1 MNFAGKWVEIEQI
14 MFSEESQIKKNKCHM
29 IPLIRDLYFKIF
41 RDEYRAVNNFRD
53 QEGEKELLP
62 GYRVG
67 KSRVQV
73 VCQLGKWEKG
83 RVGSS

>member
-1 MNFAGKWVEIEQI
+1 MNFAGKWIEIEQI

-29 IPLIRDLYFKIF
+29 IPLIRDSYFKIF
-41 RDEYRAVNNFRD
+41 RDEYITWNNFRD
-53 QEGEKELLP
+53 QDGEKELLP

-67 KSRVQV
+67 NSRVQV
-73 VCQLGKWEKG
+73 VCPLGKWEKG